1 MSINPIFNGSVLIFA
16 RLMRAYLGFYRLAQ
30 RIWTN
35 LIFNSVKFKFLNHS
49 EKWRGP
55 GASLEAL
62 ASVS

>member
-1 MSINPIFNGSVLIFA
+1 
-16 RLMRAYLGFYRLAQ
+16 MRAYLGFYRLAQ

-35 LIFNSVKFKFLNHS
+35 LIFNSVKFTFLDHS

-62 ASVS
+62 ASVP